1 MDPLQ
6 FGLFFAA
13 LLIGYLLL
21 HWRLAKYER
30 YLKQMA
36 GLQQINERLKTVADA
51 VESIKDDRLG
61 EALDQLHED
70 GGEILDGVRALER
83 RAAHPVDRVVE
94 VRGQGDIHATAGER
108 ICAAIEERMFQMGYR
123 KLIILTDLTG
133 VKLDDEVSIQVECER
148 NMMPCKGS
156 IVTRNGSIVAVD
168 VQTVS
173 KMFP

>member
-21 HWRLAKYER
+21 QWRLAKYER
-30 YLKQMA
+30 YLKQMV

-61 EALDQLHED
+61 EALAQLHED

-83 RAAHPVDRVVE
+83 RA
-94 VRGQGDIHATAGER
+94 G
-108 ICAAIEERMFQMGYR
+108 
-123 KLIILTDLTG
+123 
-133 VKLDDEVSIQVECER
+133 
-148 NMMPCKGS
+148 
-156 IVTRNGSIVAVD
+156 
-168 VQTVS
+168 
-173 KMFP
+173 